1 MRISNSSV
9 QLKIALILNE
19 TSDRDKW
26 NEQKTAL
33 IHLNEH
39 LTRHYI
45 EIYWKHVLKL
55 IISITNFDQLTH
67 SIESIP
73 KFIDCLHLMNLKEKN
88 EIVYSL
94 VYLLFSRPN
103 CFRFAKDILQMVFPC
118 FYFNFFNFYTD
129 LSRYFL
135 TIKSTI

>member
-1 MRISNSSV
+1 MRISNPSL

-19 TSDRDKW
+19 ASDRNKRR
-26 NEQKTAL
+26 EQQTAL
-33 IHLNEH
+33 VHLNEH

-45 EIYWKHVLKL
+45 EIYWKHVLKF
-55 IISITNFDQLTH
+55 IISNENFDHLTQ

-94 VYLLFSRPN
+94 VYLLLSRPN
-103 CFRFAKDILQMVFPC
+103 CFRFAKDILQMVFH
-118 FYFNFFNFYTD
+118 
-129 LSRYFL
+129 
-135 TIKSTI
+135 